1 MILKKLPLPII
12 FVFLGLYFLS
22 TGVSF
27 AVFSYFKT
35 PAKVEQLI
43 APIKTDIQSKFNID
57 PNAPKTETCP
67 LTGKKYTLKE
77 KEIWEK
83 SRPLTVMIENH
94 QDSRPQSGLSKSD
107 VVYEAVAEGGITRF
121 LAVFY
126 CDSAAYEITIGP
138 VRSAR
143 IYYLDFAQEYGDY
156 PLYTHVG
163 GGNDFDGSG
172 KTHKEARALEK
183 IASLGWRLYNDL
195 DQSSIGFPYFWRDYE
210 RLGHPV
216 ATEHTVYTTNLKL
229 LKVAEERGLTNV
241 DKDGVSWN
249 KNFIPWQF
257 KEDAQEAQRGNK
269 SPVFNF
275 WSGYGEYEVKWEYDP
290 TTNSYKR
297 INGGQP
303 QKDRNNEET
312 IAVKNVVVQF
322 TVERGPV
329 DENKHLLYQTTG
341 SGKALIFQDGNV
353 IKANWTK
360 KESKSRTKYQD
371 EKGKEITFN
380 PGRVWIEIVPA
391 GKEVVY

>member
-1 MILKKLPLPII
+1 M
-12 FVFLGLYFLS
+12 
-22 TGVSF
+22 
-27 AVFSYFKT
+27 
-35 PAKVEQLI
+35 
-43 APIKTDIQSKFNID
+43 
-57 PNAPKTETCP
+57 
-67 LTGKKYTLKE
+67 
-77 KEIWEK
+77 
-83 SRPLTVMIENH
+83 
-94 QDSRPQSGLSKSD
+94 
-107 VVYEAVAEGGITRF
+107 
-121 LAVFY
+121 
-126 CDSAAYEITIGP
+126 
-138 VRSAR
+138 
-143 IYYLDFAQEYGDY
+143 
-156 PLYTHVG
+156 
-163 GGNDFDGSG
+163 
-172 KTHKEARALEK
+172 
-183 IASLGWRLYNDL
+183 
-195 DQSSIGFPYFWRDYE
+195 
-210 RLGHPV
+210 
-216 ATEHTVYTTNLKL
+216 
-229 LKVAEERGLTNV
+229 AEERGLTNV

-269 SPVFNF
+269 SPVLNF

-312 IAVKNVVVQF
+312 IVAKNVVVQF

-380 PGRVWIEIVPA
+380 PGKVWIEIVPA